1 MRGIHQSF
9 RNAVIIAD
17 EYDRSEHLAG
27 LSVDFPASLFPAGIL
42 WPANA
47 LLILVLAG
55 ALRYV
60 PLGRLRSNE
69 FMHVYLAS
77 CVFLLVLWNTRVG
90 VLPALNFHLLGVTGI
105 TLMFGW
111 AYAVLAVLAASV
123 GSLLNQGGAWQSLG
137 LNVLVV
143 GCVPILITQQLLR
156 FAQRR
161 LPHNFFVYIY
171 VNGFLTAG
179 LSTLAVAV
187 VGALLLLSADARS
200 SEWLNYQYYPFLP
213 LIFFSEAFMNGMIM
227 TALVALRPGWVS
239 SFDDDLYLKNK

>member
-1 MRGIHQSF
+1 M
-9 RNAVIIAD
+9 
-17 EYDRSEHLAG
+17 
-27 LSVDFPASLFPAGIL
+27 DFPAVLFPAGIL

-47 LLILVLAG
+47 LLILVLVQ
-55 ALRYV
+55 ALRYA

-69 FMHVYLAS
+69 FMHVYLAA
-77 CVFLLVLWNTRVG
+77 CVFLLVLWSTRVG
-90 VLPALNFHLLGVTGI
+90 VLPALNFHLLGVTAI

-111 AYAVLAVLAASV
+111 AYAVLAVFLVSV
-123 GSLLNQGGAWQSLG
+123 GLLLNQGSGWQSLG

-143 GCVPILITQQLLR
+143 GCVPILITELLLR

-179 LSTLAVAV
+179 LSTLAVAL
-187 VGALLLLSADARS
+187 VGALLLLIADARS
-200 SEWLNYQYYPFLP
+200 GEWLSYQYYPFLP
-213 LIFFSEAFMNGMIM
+213 LVFFSEAFMNGMIM

-239 SFDDDLYLKNK
+239 SFDDNLYLNNK

>member
-1 MRGIHQSF
+1 M
-9 RNAVIIAD
+9 
-17 EYDRSEHLAG
+17 
-27 LSVDFPASLFPAGIL
+27 DFPAVLFPAGIL

-47 LLILVLAG
+47 LLILVLVQ
-55 ALRYV
+55 ALRYA

-69 FMHVYLAS
+69 FMHVYLAA
-77 CVFLLVLWNTRVG
+77 CVFLLVLWSTRVG
-90 VLPALNFHLLGVTGI
+90 VLPALNFHLLGVTAI

-111 AYAVLAVLAASV
+111 AYAVLAVALVSV
-123 GSLLNQGGAWQSLG
+123 GLLLNQGSGWQSLG

-143 GCVPILITQQLLR
+143 GCVPILITELLLR

-179 LSTLAVAV
+179 LSTLAVAL
-187 VGALLLLSADARS
+187 VGALLLLIADARS
-200 SEWLNYQYYPFLP
+200 GEWLSYQYYPFLP
-213 LIFFSEAFMNGMIM
+213 LVFFSEAFMNGMIM

-239 SFDDDLYLKNK
+239 SFDDNLYLNNK